1 MGGSKEADPEKEKKR
16 QKALRRMAKIL
27 GKAWEL
33 PHAEPFQ
40 TSSSSFNK
48 NHKHSNHHHNL
59 SHIGEKIDQ
68 EDYRYGRHGWEDF
81 SKDIGSV
88 YNRHIHGYVVALF
101 VFRIIVLGVGVFR
114 WSFIMG
120 SKT

>member
-1 MGGSKEADPEKEKKR
+1 MGGCQEADPEKEKKR

-33 PHAEPFQ
+33 PQAEPFHGGR
-40 TSSSSFNK
+40 TSSSS
-48 NHKHSNHHHNL
+48 SSSTHNL
-59 SHIGEKIDQ
+59 GSIGEKIDQ

-88 YNRHIHGYVVALF
+88 YNRHIHGYVVLLF
-101 VFRIIVLGVGVFR
+101 LVCLLDVRSSAACFKGARSV
-114 WSFIMG
+114 
-120 SKT
+120 